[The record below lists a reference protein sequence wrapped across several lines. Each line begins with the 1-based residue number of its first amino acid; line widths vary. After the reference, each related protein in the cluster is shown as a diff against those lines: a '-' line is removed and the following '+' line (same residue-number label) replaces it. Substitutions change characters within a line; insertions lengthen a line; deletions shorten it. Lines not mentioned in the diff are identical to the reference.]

1 MNSKLYPPYVEG
13 TLPAFVQ
20 GGMMVVPF
28 QLNRAVNRTDFNSM
42 AVILK
47 TVQTNSILCDGDAKY
62 AATNIE
68 YDNNSGHWKAI
79 FPIGSLVKIGQYYK
93 VQVAFA
99 NGKYNTDNEWE
110 YGYYDSNNIWHT
122 ENTIGYYSDV
132 SVVKCT
138 SQPNIYIKNLTD
150 MAASNTH
157 KYEYTGVYSQAAD
170 GKDKTEKV
178 YSYRFDL
185 RNEANELVATTGDL
199 IHNASLDT
207 EKFESTD
214 TWLVTKDLKP
224 GYWYSIQ
231 YTVTT
236 LNNLTVASPAY
247 KIMQMETIDCEI
259 GADLHATMM
268 PEDGY
273 INVSLKPRQQG
284 AKNIRGSFLLIR
296 SSSEDNYESWQE
308 LYRFDMINE
317 KPDRSIWQ
325 DFTIQQG
332 VSYKY
337 ALQAY
342 NDNNLY
348 SNRLLNKEGSIFAD
362 FEDAFLFDGERQL
375 NIRFNPQVSSFKT
388 TLLESKLDTLGGQHP
403 FIFRNGNVAYKEF
416 PVSGMISM
424 LSDPNE
430 LFMKGIKSAGSAV
443 QRKRTAAYD
452 DAWVLDTQLTGE
464 NFRRER
470 EFKMAVLDWLNDGK
484 PKLFRSPGEGNYIV
498 RLMNSSLSPN
508 DTLGRMLHTFSTTAY
523 EIAECNFQNLNKYGF
538 VKSPHFNTREMKIEQ
553 IRIED
558 IFGLA
563 PIPGKTYD
571 LPGAAYFMS
580 ISNQYQDELI
590 FDFYFLDGTITNW
603 DVHNV
608 TGQFN
613 VPVINSPIVRMV
625 YRSGTIREDALL
637 TFGYYSQEI
646 DNNFSFV
653 TNMTIEDKIEQR
665 IGGDYNLNIIDDIED
680 VRTQTGR
687 FYYIKITPRYIFD
700 VYVNGSN
707 YYLDSDFQNIIS
719 IWDATALYRVKNA
732 SYWLDGSPQ
741 RRLNSDPVFAAQLNS
756 TEYTNLA
763 QTEWESGL
771 RTAGR
776 FEAIMNVDDVSILK
790 IGSGVM
796 ADLVY
801 QLKTLE
807 YVVETTDADTITTKD
822 AWLSAIDHY
831 KAAEA
836 SGASSSTLAYLQN
849 VIDICYEQYIAAL
862 EAALEKAQE
871 DIIYAI

>member
-13 TLPAFVQ
+13 TLPAFIQ
-20 GGMMVVPF
+20 GGMLVVPF

-42 AVILK
+42 AIIIK
-47 TVQTNSILCDGDAKY
+47 TVQTNSTICDGEAQY

-68 YDNNSGHWKAI
+68 YDVTSGHWKAI
-79 FPIGSLVKIGQYYK
+79 FPVGGVVKAGQYYK

-99 NGKYNTDNEWE
+99 NGRYNNSNKWE
-110 YGYYDSNNIWHT
+110 YGYYDSNNIWHST
-122 ENTIGYYSDV
+122 NTVGYYSDV

-138 SQPNIYIKNLTD
+138 SQPHIYIKNLTD

-157 KYEYTGVYSQAAD
+157 QYEYTGVYSQTAE

-185 RNEANELVATTGDL
+185 RNEANEIVATSGDL

-207 EKFESTD
+207 EKFESSD

-247 KIMQMETIDCEI
+247 KVMQMETVDCEI
-259 GADLHATMM
+259 GANLHAEMLQD
-268 PEDGY
+268 DGY
-273 INVSLKPRQQG
+273 VNVYLKPKSNG
-284 AKNIRGSFLLIR
+284 AKNIRGSFVLIR
-296 SSSEDNYESWQE
+296 SSSDDNYESWQE

-317 KPDRSIWQ
+317 SPNRSIWQ
-325 DFTIQQG
+325 DFTVQQG
-332 VSYKY
+332 VQYKY

-342 NDNNLY
+342 NDNGLY
-348 SNRLLNKEGSIFAD
+348 SNRLLNVEGAIFAD

-375 NIRFNPQVSSFKT
+375 NIKFNPQVSSFKT
-388 TLLESKLDTLGGQHP
+388 TLLESKLDTLGGKHP

-416 PVSGMISM
+416 PISGLISM

-443 QRKRTAAYD
+443 KRGRTAAYD
-452 DAWVLDTQLTGE
+452 DAWVLDTQLTGD

-484 PKLFRSPGEGNYIV
+484 PKLFRSPGEGNFIV

-508 DTLGRMLHTFSTTAY
+508 DTLGRMLHTFSSTAY
-523 EIAECNFQNLNKYGF
+523 EIAEYNFTNLNKYNF
-538 VKSPHFNTREMKIEQ
+538 IQSPNFNTREMKIDQ
-553 IRIED
+553 MRLKD
-558 IFGLA
+558 IFGSA
-563 PIPGKTYD
+563 PTPGKAYD

-613 VPVINSPIVRMV
+613 VPVMNSPIVRMV
-625 YRSGTIREDALL
+625 YRSGTIREDALF
-637 TFGYYSQEI
+637 TFGYYSQEV
-646 DNNFSFV
+646 DNNFSFI
-653 TNMTIEDKIEQR
+653 TKMTIEDKIEQR
-665 IGGDYNLNIIDDIED
+665 IGGDYAINIIDDIED

-707 YYLDSDFQNIIS
+707 YYLDDDYQNAVVV
-719 IWDATALYRVKNA
+719 WDETALYHVKNA
-732 SYWLDGSPQ
+732 SYWLDGSP
-741 RRLNSDPVFAAQLNS
+741 RRRMNASPIFAAQLNS
-756 TEYTNLA
+756 TAYTDLQ
-763 QTEWESGL
+763 QTEWEEGL

-776 FEAIMNVDDVSILK
+776 FEAIMNVDDVSVLK
-790 IGSGVM
+790 IGSGVLV
-796 ADLVY
+796 DLVY
-801 QLKTLE
+801 QVKTLE
-807 YVVETTDADTITTKD
+807 YIVETTDTNTINAKD
-822 AWLSAIDHY
+822 EWLAAVESY
-831 KAAEA
+831 KAAET
-836 SGASSSTLAYLQN
+836 SGASTSTLSYWQN
-849 VIDICYEQYIAAL
+849 VINTKYQAYITAL
-862 EAALEKAQE
+862 EAALKKAQE

>member
-1 MNSKLYPPYVEG
+1 MDSKLYPPYVEG

-20 GGMMVVPF
+20 GGMLVVPF
-28 QLNRAVNRTDFNSM
+28 QLNRAVARTDFNSM
-42 AVILK
+42 AIILK
-47 TVQTNSILCDGDAKY
+47 TVQTNTILCDGDPQY

-68 YDNNSGHWKAI
+68 YDNTTGHWKAI
-79 FPIGSLVKIGQYYK
+79 FPIGNLVRVGQYYK

-99 NGKYNTDNEWE
+99 NGHYSTPGNWAFD
-110 YGYYDSNNIWHT
+110 GQ
-122 ENTIGYYSDV
+122 IGYYSDV

-138 SQPNIYIKNLTD
+138 SQPSIIIKNLSDTSS
-150 MAASNTH
+150 SNTH
-157 KYEYTGVYSQAAD
+157 RYEYTGVYSQAGE

-185 RNEANELVATTGDL
+185 RNEANEIIATSGDQ

-236 LNNLTVASPAY
+236 LNNLTTASPAY
-247 KIMQMETIDCEI
+247 KVMQMETVDCEI
-259 GADLHATMM
+259 GAHLLAEMM
-268 PEDGY
+268 HEDGY
-273 INVSLKPRQQG
+273 VNISLKPKAQG
-284 AKNIRGSFLLIR
+284 AKSVRGSFVLIR
-296 SSSEDNYESWQE
+296 SSSEDNYDSWQE

-317 KPDRSIWQ
+317 KPDMTLWQ
-325 DFTIQQG
+325 DFTVQQG

-342 NDNNLY
+342 NDNGLY
-348 SNRLLNKEGSIFAD
+348 SNRLLNKEGAIFAD
-362 FEDAFLFDGERQL
+362 FEDAFLFDGEKQL
-375 NIRFNPQVSSFKT
+375 SIRFNPKVSSFKT
-388 TLLESKLDTLGGQHP
+388 TMLESKMDTLGGKHP

-416 PVSGMISM
+416 PISGMISM

-430 LFMKGIKSAGSAV
+430 LFMKGIKSAGREV
-443 QRKRTAAYD
+443 QRGRTAAYD

-464 NFRRER
+464 NFRKER

-508 DTLGRMLHTFSTTAY
+508 DTLGRMLHTFSSTAY
-523 EIAECNFQNLNKYGF
+523 EIAECNFQNLNHYGF
-538 VKSPHFNTREMKIEQ
+538 VKSPHIHTREMTIDQ
-553 IRIED
+553 RRLQD
-558 IFGLA
+558 IFSIQ
-563 PIPGKTYD
+563 PTPGQAYD

-580 ISNQYQDELI
+580 ITNQYQDELI
-590 FDFYFLDGTITNW
+590 FDFYFLDGTIANW

-613 VPVINSPIVRMV
+613 VPVLNSPIVKMV
-625 YRSGTIREDALL
+625 YRSGRIREDALV
-637 TFGYYSQEI
+637 TFGYYRQEI
-646 DNNFSFV
+646 DNDFSFV
-653 TNMTIEDKIEQR
+653 TKMTIEDKIEQR
-665 IGGDYNLNIIDDIED
+665 IGGDINKNIIEELED
-680 VRTQTGR
+680 VRLQTGR

-707 YYLDSDFQNIIS
+707 YYFDKDYENIVS
-719 IWDATALYRVKNA
+719 IWDETALYHVKNA
-732 SYWLDGSPQ
+732 SYWLDGSPIK
-741 RRLNSDPVFAAQLNS
+741 RMNTTPIFAAQLNS
-756 TEYTNLA
+756 TSYTDLQ
-763 QTEWESGL
+763 QTEWEEGL

-776 FEAIMNVDDVSILK
+776 FEAIMNVDDVQILK

-796 ADLVY
+796 IDMVY

-807 YVVETTDADTITTKD
+807 YALESTDSNVIQAKN
-822 AWLSAIDHY
+822 AWLLAIDNY

-836 SGASSSTLAYLQN
+836 AGSSPTTLKTLQDIIDVRYGA
-849 VIDICYEQYIAAL
+849 YITKLDEAL
-862 EAALEKAQE
+862 KQAQE

>member
-1 MNSKLYPPYVEG
+1 MSNKLYPPYVEG

-28 QLNRAVNRTDFNSM
+28 QLNRAVNRDDFNSM
-42 AVILK
+42 SIILK
-47 TVQTNSILCDGDAKY
+47 TVQTNTILCDGNPRY

-68 YDNNSGHWKAI
+68 YDNTSGHWKAI
-79 FPIGSLVKIGQYYK
+79 FPVGDLVRVGQYYK

-99 NGKYNTDNEWE
+99 NGHYVSGSQWTFDGE
-110 YGYYDSNNIWHT
+110 
-122 ENTIGYYSDV
+122 IGYYSDV

-138 SQPNIYIKNLTD
+138 SQPQIYIKNLTD
-150 MAASNTH
+150 QSASNTH
-157 KYEYTGVYSQAAD
+157 RYEYTGVYSQAGS

-185 RNEANELVATTGDL
+185 RNEANEIVATSGDQ

-236 LNNLTVASPAY
+236 LNNLTTASPAY
-247 KIMQMETIDCEI
+247 KVMQMETVDCEI
-259 GADLHATMM
+259 GANLHADMM
-268 PEDGY
+268 AEDGFVN
-273 INVSLKPRQQG
+273 IRLAPKSQG
-284 AKNIRGSFLLIR
+284 AKSVRGSFVLIR
-296 SSSEDNYESWQE
+296 SSSEDNYDSWQE

-317 KPDRSIWQ
+317 KPDLTIWQ

-332 VSYKY
+332 ISYKY

-342 NDNNLY
+342 NDNGLY
-348 SNRLLNKEGSIFAD
+348 SNRLFNTEGEVFAD

-375 NIRFNPQVSSFKT
+375 NIRFNPKISSFKT
-388 TLLESKLDTLGGQHP
+388 TMLESKMDTLGGKHP
-403 FIFRNGNVAYKEF
+403 FIFRNGNVSYKEF
-416 PVSGMISM
+416 PISGLISM

-430 LFMKGIKSAGSAV
+430 LFMKGIKNAANAV
-443 QRKRTAAYD
+443 KRGKTAAYD
-452 DAWVLDTQLTGE
+452 TAWVADTHLTGE
-464 NFRRER
+464 NIRKER

-498 RLMNSSLSPN
+498 RLMNSSLAPN
-508 DTLGRMLHTFSTTAY
+508 DTLGRMLHTFSCTAY
-523 EIAECNFQNLNKYGF
+523 EVAECNFQNLNKYGF
-538 VKSPHFNTREMKIEQ
+538 VKSPHVNSREMTIDQ
-553 IRIED
+553 RRLQD
-558 IFGLA
+558 VFGLTPA
-563 PIPGKTYD
+563 PGQAYD

-580 ISNQYQDELI
+580 ITNQYQDELI

-613 VPVINSPIVRMV
+613 IPVLNSPIVRMV
-625 YRSGTIREDALL
+625 YRSGHIREDALV
-637 TFGYYSQEI
+637 TFGYYAREI
-646 DNNFSFV
+646 DNDFSFI
-653 TNMTIEDKIEQR
+653 TKMTIDDKIEQR
-665 IGGDYNLNIIDDIED
+665 IGGDYTVNIIDGMED

-687 FYYIKITPRYIFD
+687 FYYIKIAPRHIFD
-700 VYVNGSN
+700 IYINGSN
-707 YYLDSDFQNIIS
+707 YYYDKEFENIVNP
-719 IWDATALYRVKNA
+719 WDETALYRVKNA
-732 SYWLDGSPQ
+732 SYWLDGSPLK
-741 RRLNSDPVFAAQLNS
+741 RMNTTPVFAAQLNS
-756 TEYTNLA
+756 TAYTDLQ
-763 QTEWESGL
+763 QTEWEEGL

-776 FEAIMNVDDVSILK
+776 FEAIMNVDDVKTLK
-790 IGSGVM
+790 IGSGVIVDM
-796 ADLVY
+796 VY

-807 YVVETTDADTITTKD
+807 YALESTDPTVIQAKN
-822 AWLSAIDHY
+822 AWLLAIDNY

-836 SGASSSTLAYLQN
+836 GGASSAMLATLQTTIDLRYGAYVTHL
-849 VIDICYEQYIAAL
+849 EEAL
-862 EAALEKAQE
+862 KKAQE